1 MPSFFRYN
9 IVIDLVGVSVV
20 GLIMIGL
27 RREREHNS
35 DYKTV
40 YRALT
45 HCLLAVLCL
54 DIPAWVLDGSAFLW
68 TRPVLCILNILYYVM
83 QITFCYLWLIFSMQW
98 NGIPENIVR
107 RFKGLL
113 SVPLIVEIL
122 FILSSPF
129 NGFVFFIDAE
139 NVYSR
144 GRFYYLNLIPYA
156 FYVGGSLALRTST
169 TSQLTAS
176 P

>member
-54 DIPAWVLDGSAFLW
+54 DIPAWVLIMANGASENLPIL
-68 TRPVLCILNILYYVM
+68 RP
-83 QITFCYLWLIFSMQW
+83 S
-98 NGIPENIVR
+98 
-107 RFKGLL
+107 
-113 SVPLIVEIL
+113 
-122 FILSSPF
+122 
-129 NGFVFFIDAE
+129 
-139 NVYSR
+139 
-144 GRFYYLNLIPYA
+144 
-156 FYVGGSLALRTST
+156 
-169 TSQLTAS
+169 
-176 P
+176 